1 MRRRRR
7 WYQDKFSWQ
16 AKFFQFGKFFL
27 EQDQQIPRILEQDQQ
42 IPRIHPDAIEAV
54 ANLWQTP

>member
-16 AKFFQFGKFFL
+16 AKFFQFGKIVF
-27 EQDQQIPRILEQDQQ
+27 EQDQQ
-42 IPRIHPDAIEAV
+42 IPRIHPTAIEGV
-54 ANLWQTP
+54 ANLWQIP